1 MVCWKVEIVKG
12 ARAAGRW
19 SLVPSLAASSE
30 PPTRA
35 VHIPAGG
42 HASVGLL
49 SGGKAYW
56 QSFFI
61 HAPGKI
67 DSSEYRGLPRMRTRA
82 DAIARGDADER
93 AASSTPALESLA
105 APPPVHDII
114 GEGFRDGSHC
124 RCSFNGRPLAAA
136 CRARGEDAAVGSAR
150 FPAAKSRYR

>member
-67 DSSEYRGLPRMRTRA
+67 DISETVDCLECVHERTPLRA
-82 DAIARGDADER
+82 GMQTSEQLLR
-93 AASSTPALESLA
+93 
-105 APPPVHDII
+105 
-114 GEGFRDGSHC
+114 
-124 RCSFNGRPLAAA
+124 RPLWNHLPLLRR
-136 CRARGEDAAVGSAR
+136 CT
-150 FPAAKSRYR
+150 P